1 MYLSIDQSTSST
13 TIFLFDKKL
22 SLLKKVTKQHKQIT
36 NNKGWI
42 EHDADEIYI
51 NLLNLVK
58 AISKNIFLYNNSFLS
73 ITNQR
78 ETFVVFDTYTGK
90 PLCNAIVWQCR
101 RGQQI
106 CEDMNKISHNA
117 KIIKNITGLKLDTY
131 FPASKLSW
139 LIKNNKSLKKKL
151 KNGSALF
158 GTIDTYLIYRLT
170 NMESYITDFTNAS
183 RTLFFDNKKL
193 KWNKTLLKLF
203 NLDLKNLPKVRESS
217 SIFGK
222 TDFDGILKNKIP
234 ISGVIGASQSAMFA
248 NQCLLKGDTKITL
261 GTGASILTNINNNF
275 VVKDNL
281 LTTLSY
287 VYKGK
292 PFYSYECLIN
302 YAGATI
308 SWLKNNLGIIAT
320 FKETEKIS
328 KNIKDSNGVFLIPA
342 FVGLS
347 NPHWLPDSKG
357 MIYGLTPSVN
367 KKHLIRASLESIGFQ
382 IKDYLED
389 LEKNKK
395 IKLNNIYIDGGM
407 TQNIFLIQLI
417 SNLLDR
423 KINVSNFADMSAHG
437 TLLMGLMGMKLVI
450 NPKDLKKYIKEY
462 IQYTPIKKNDDIK
475 IYKKWKKILINY
487 YVSNNKT

>member
-22 SLLKKVTKQHKQIT
+22 SLLEKVTKQHKQII

-42 EHDADEIYI
+42 EHDANEIYL
-51 NLLNLVK
+51 NLLNLIK
-58 AISKNIFLYNNSFLS
+58 IISKKKIFNKNSFLS

-106 CEDMNKISHNA
+106 CEDINKITDNA

-139 LIKNNKSLKKKL
+139 LIKSNKNLKNKL

-170 NMESYITDFTNAS
+170 NMESYSTDFTNAS
-183 RTLFFDNKKL
+183 RTLFFDNKQL
-193 KWNKTLLKLF
+193 KWNKALLKLF

-234 ISGVIGASQSAMFA
+234 ISGVIGDSQSAMFA

-275 VVKDNL
+275 VSKDNL

-292 PFYSYECLIN
+292 PF
-302 YAGATI
+302 
-308 SWLKNNLGIIAT
+308 
-320 FKETEKIS
+320 
-328 KNIKDSNGVFLIPA
+328 
-342 FVGLS
+342 
-347 NPHWLPDSKG
+347 
-357 MIYGLTPSVN
+357 
-367 KKHLIRASLESIGFQ
+367 
-382 IKDYLED
+382 
-389 LEKNKK
+389 
-395 IKLNNIYIDGGM
+395 
-407 TQNIFLIQLI
+407 
-417 SNLLDR
+417 
-423 KINVSNFADMSAHG
+423 
-437 TLLMGLMGMKLVI
+437 
-450 NPKDLKKYIKEY
+450 
-462 IQYTPIKKNDDIK
+462 
-475 IYKKWKKILINY
+475 
-487 YVSNNKT
+487 